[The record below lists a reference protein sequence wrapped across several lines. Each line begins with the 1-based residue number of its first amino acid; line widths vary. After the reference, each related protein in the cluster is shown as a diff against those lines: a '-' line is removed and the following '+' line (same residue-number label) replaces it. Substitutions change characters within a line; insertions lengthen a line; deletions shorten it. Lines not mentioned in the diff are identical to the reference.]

1 MLSSYFRRDN
11 LKEAELIAKNAR
23 RQLHRRRDLLTDE
36 QFGSFSSQID
46 ELEATVRDGK
56 VADREQVEEM
66 VDRLDKNFS
75 KIQPASGD
83 AAWREN
89 CEVLLVA
96 LVLAIGVRAY
106 FLQPFKIPT
115 GSMEPTLNGII
126 AHNVRPQEKLPNVF
140 TRVFQYFWLGR
151 TYADAVSERD
161 DTITHLQPIKK
172 LGFLNYT
179 RITCASGLTYDVYAP
194 REKMNPGHPDCFEV
208 AEGHSVKAGQPIIHG
223 YVDTGDQVFVDKCTY
238 NFRRPRRE
246 DVFVFSTAGITGTR
260 RSDMDPAI
268 KSEYYIKRLA
278 GTPGD
283 VLRID
288 YPRLFIN
295 GQLNPG
301 KYFARVAASKDG
313 YSGYTNSRSYGAVY
327 LTSPS
332 ATFQVPAENYFAL
345 GDNSANS
352 SDSRF
357 WGTVPARN
365 VVGRGL
371 FVYYPFT
378 WHWGPIH

>member
-1 MLSSYFRRDN
+1 MLSSYFRRDD
-11 LKEAELIAKNAR
+11 LKEADLIAKNAR

-46 ELEATVRDGK
+46 ELEATVRNDK
-56 VADREQVEEM
+56 AADRKQVEDM
-66 VDRLDKNFS
+66 IDRLDKNFA
-75 KIQPASGD
+75 KIQTTPED
-83 AAWREN
+83 AGWREN

-96 LVLAIGVRAY
+96 LVLAIGIRAY

-126 AHNVRPQEKLPNVF
+126 AHDVKPGVRLPNVF
-140 TRVFQYFWLGR
+140 VKVFDYLWLGR
-151 TYADAVSERD
+151 TYADAVSAQD
-161 DTITHLQPIKK
+161 DTITRLHPIKK
-172 LGFLNYT
+172 LGVFNYT
-179 RITCASGLTYDVYAP
+179 RIECASGRTYDVYVP
-194 REKMNPGHPDCFEV
+194 REKMNASQPDTFDIYV
-208 AEGHSVKAGQPIIHG
+208 TRQLKAGEQIVHG
-223 YVDTGDQVFVDKCTY
+223 YVDTGDQVFVDKFTY
-238 NFRRPRRE
+238 NFRLPKRE

-268 KSEYYIKRLA
+268 RSEYYIKRLA

-295 GQLNPG
+295 GQQNPG
-301 KYFARVAASKDG
+301 KYFERVAASKNG
-313 YSGYTNSRSYGAVY
+313 YTGYTNKMYGAAY

-332 ATFQVPAENYFAL
+332 ETFTVPAEDYFAL
-345 GDNSANS
+345 GDNSAHS